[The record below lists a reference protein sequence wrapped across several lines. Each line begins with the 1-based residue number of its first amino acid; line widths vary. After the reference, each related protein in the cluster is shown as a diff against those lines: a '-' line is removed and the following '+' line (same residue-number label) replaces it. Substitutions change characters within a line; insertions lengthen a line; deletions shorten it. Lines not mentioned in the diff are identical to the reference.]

1 MAPRLAVTSLRFA
14 PACASLT
21 LFLFL
26 VLAYPLIG
34 RDVFV
39 GMAGLTLIAFIH
51 FLVIKNSR

>member
-14 PACASLT
+14 PAYASLT

-39 GMAGLTLIAFIH
+39 GMAGLTFIH